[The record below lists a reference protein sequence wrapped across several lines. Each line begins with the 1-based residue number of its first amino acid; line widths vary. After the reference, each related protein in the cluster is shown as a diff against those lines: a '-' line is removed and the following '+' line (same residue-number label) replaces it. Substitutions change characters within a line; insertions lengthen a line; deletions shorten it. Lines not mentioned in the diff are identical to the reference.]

1 MERVL
6 GELYEV
12 GIEIFKSLRGEY
24 QQVMA
29 EAKAEFQAWER
40 NKKRNRVST
49 KEKFRAQRLAKLD
62 AMRMVAER

>member
-1 MERVL
+1 MTQERTL
-6 GELYEV
+6 GGLYE
-12 GIEIFKSLRGEY
+12 GGEY
-24 QQVMA
+24 QKAMQ
-29 EAKAEFQAWER
+29 EAREEFLTWER

>member
-1 MERVL
+1 MTTERTL
-6 GELYEV
+6 GGLYEGGAMV
-12 GIEIFKSLRGEY
+12 
-24 QQVMA
+24 
-29 EAKAEFQAWER
+29 EAREEFLTWER